1 MIILLINPNTT
12 QLITERAVDA
22 ARSVAS
28 SGTVIDGVTG
38 HFGAPIINSLT
49 DNAIGAYCAIELAA
63 KHANDYD
70 GIVLAVSFDTA
81 LFELREMLS
90 IPVAGMSESAMQ
102 EASRLGGRFSLISFG
117 QRTKLLYEK
126 LAIRYGKARQLAS
139 VRCLDALT
147 PSQMSDTDFL
157 AELVSEELA
166 VAVKEDGAEVGILSA
181 TAFTGLADKLNCNI
195 PVVDGVTTAVRAIES
210 AVQGASGELIDLQ
223 FPEKKQ
229 LEGVS
234 IELANWYSKLPN

>member
-1 MIILLINPNTT
+1 MSTIPDNT
-12 QLITERAVDA
+12 Q
-22 ARSVAS
+22 
-28 SGTVIDGVTG
+28 
-38 HFGAPIINSLT
+38 
-49 DNAIGAYCAIELAA
+49 
-63 KHANDYD
+63 
-70 GIVLAVSFDTA
+70 
-81 LFELREMLS
+81 
-90 IPVAGMSESAMQ
+90 
-102 EASRLGGRFSLISFG
+102 
-117 QRTKLLYEK
+117 K
-126 LAIRYGKARQLAS
+126 LAIWYGKAGQLAS

-210 AVQGASGELIDLQ
+210 AVQGASEELIDLN

-234 IELANWYSKLPN
+234 IELENWYSKLPD